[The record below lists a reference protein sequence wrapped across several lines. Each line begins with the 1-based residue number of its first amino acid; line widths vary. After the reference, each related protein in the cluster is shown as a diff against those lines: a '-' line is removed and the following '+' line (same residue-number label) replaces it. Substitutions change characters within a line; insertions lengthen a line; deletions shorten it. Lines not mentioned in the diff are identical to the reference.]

1 MRNYGRDMTR
11 RVQKIAQS
19 LRRFAFGS
27 KSSGEGQWNHGRG
40 LRVGATGLLLGGLI
54 AIGGFYLLP
63 AGLAVVH
70 AQTKATTPPQEIPDA
85 PSAVR
90 PPQPVEPLPAT
101 LPGPKPGANSE
112 PPASGPPAGD
122 PPLGDSPRSFRN
134 DNLPPPPQF
143 DVKTV
148 KEGDAPPAT
157 PPSSGQDEL
166 YKITVNTNFVQVPVI
181 VKDSDGHLVDGLL
194 PKDFTVLEN
203 NVPQK
208 ISFFT
213 SDPFA
218 MSIAVVLD
226 LSLPDIAVN
235 RVHETFSALQGAFAP
250 YDEVAIYTYSGT
262 VRKITD
268 FRNPQSLDAIM
279 QEMKNTEHG
288 RTGGPAVVSG
298 PMASGPT
305 VNGHPL
311 DTGGPIVNSVPKESH
326 VLNDAIVAAAL
337 DLGRRKKDRRRV
349 VFVISDGREDG
360 SKASF
365 SDALKVLLTRDIAVY
380 GVAVDS
386 AAIPGY
392 GRLQRIKVPRYGY
405 GNILPKYVNATAGQ
419 LYTEFSRQAIE
430 TAYAKLT
437 SEARNQYT
445 LGYVAK
451 ASAGGGK
458 REIEV
463 RVKRPNVQ
471 VYAKE
476 GYYPVATAR

>member
-1 MRNYGRDMTR
+1 MQTYGLDMADAR
-11 RVQKIAQS
+11 GKI
-19 LRRFAFGS
+19 
-27 KSSGEGQWNHGRG
+27 GQWEGRQSG
-40 LRVGATGLLLGGLI
+40 MGRMRQGMLVLLLAGC
-54 AIGGFYLLP
+54 A
-63 AGLAVVH
+63 AGLGSQSAW
-70 AQTKATTPPQEIPDA
+70 AQDAKKSPPPQEIPDA

-90 PPQPVEPLPAT
+90 PPQPVAPAPST
-101 LPGPKPGANSE
+101 L
-112 PPASGPPAGD
+112 PPASSAPAPSEPQTAPPSKLRD
-122 PPLGDSPRSFRN
+122 D
-134 DNLPPPPQF
+134 LPPPPPF

-148 KEGDAPPAT
+148 KEGDVPPAT
-157 PPSSGQDEL
+157 PPSATQGQEEL
-166 YKITVNTNFVQVPVI
+166 YKISTETNFVQVPVT
-181 VKDSDGHLVDGLL
+181 VKDRDGHLVDGLL
-194 PKDFTVLEN
+194 PKDFTILEN
-203 NVPQK
+203 NIPQK

-218 MSIAVVLD
+218 MSVAVVID

-235 RVHETFSALQGAFAP
+235 RIHETFSALQGAFAP
-250 YDEVAIYTYSGT
+250 YDEVALYTYSGT
-262 VRKITD
+262 VRKMTD
-268 FRNPQSLDAIM
+268 FRGPQSLDAVL

-288 RTGGPAVVSG
+288 RQGGPAVVGG
-298 PMASGPT
+298 PMASGP
-305 VNGHPL
+305 VINGHPL
-311 DTGGPIVNSVPKESH
+311 DPGGPIVNTVQKESH

-337 DLGRRKKDRRRV
+337 DLGRRKRDRRRV
-349 VFVISDGREDG
+349 IFVISDGREDG
-360 SKASF
+360 SRASF

-380 GVAVDS
+380 AVAVDS

-445 LGYVAK
+445 LGYSAK
-451 ASAGGGK
+451 PSGSGAK

-463 RVKRPNVQ
+463 RVRRPDVQ

-476 GYYPVATAR
+476 GYYPVPSTK